1 MRTRKAPTEEQK
13 QRAAERR
20 ERFRTLAKT
29 VAEMTDAERA
39 ALVDR
44 CGTVV
49 TIEGHPLSFF
59 NTCLVLSQNPGASVV
74 GGFAQWIKAGR
85 AVRKGERGLGI
96 WVPVAKGKG
105 DEAPAAGSDQPAD
118 ADGNDDT
125 GRPRFIMG
133 TVFDIAQTDEVEV
146 AAAVAV

>member
-1 MRTRKAPTEEQK
+1 MSRRAPTAEQK
-13 QRAAERR
+13 AKAAERR
-20 ERFRTLAKT
+20 DRFRALAKA

-44 CGTVV
+44 CGAVV

-59 NTCLVLSQNPGASVV
+59 NNCLVLSQNPGASVV
-74 GGFAQWIKAGR
+74 GGFAQWLRAGR

-96 WVPVAKGKG
+96 WVPVGKSKG
-105 DEAPAAGSDQPAD
+105 DDALAAGAGEQTAD
-118 ADGNDDT
+118 ADGNDGA

>member
-1 MRTRKAPTEEQK
+1 MSRRAPTAEQK
-13 QRAAERR
+13 AKAAERR
-20 ERFRTLAKT
+20 DRFRALVKA
-29 VAEMTDAERA
+29 VAEMSDAERA

-44 CGTVV
+44 CGSVV

-105 DEAPAAGSDQPAD
+105 DDAPTAASEQPAD
-118 ADGNDDT
+118 ADGNT
-125 GRPRFIMG
+125 RLAGRGSSWARCSTSRRRMKSR
-133 TVFDIAQTDEVEV
+133 
-146 AAAVAV
+146 

>member
-1 MRTRKAPTEEQK
+1 MSRRAPTAEQK
-13 QRAAERR
+13 AKAAERR
-20 ERFRTLAKT
+20 ERFRALAKT
-29 VAEMTDAERA
+29 VAEMTNAERA

-44 CGTVV
+44 CGAVV

-59 NTCLVLSQNPGASVV
+59 NTCLLLSQNPGASVV
-74 GGFAQWIKAGR
+74 GGFAQWIKAGW

-96 WVPVAKGKG
+96 WVPVGKSKG
-105 DEAPAAGSDQPAD
+105 DGTPAAAAGGQPAD

>member
-20 ERFRTLAKT
+20 ERFRALAKT

-44 CGTVV
+44 CGAVV

-74 GGFAQWIKAGR
+74 GGFAQWVKAGR
-85 AVRKGERGLGI
+85 SVRKGERGLGI
-96 WVPVAKGKG
+96 WVPLGKSKGE
-105 DEAPAAGSDQPAD
+105 DAPAAAAGDQS
-118 ADGNDDT
+118 ADGNDAA